1 MRTTPASVIIAGL
14 FVAAAFAAVAAD
26 NAPPA
31 LAEVVQQTA
40 AKLPAGGV
48 VAAEIDHGSVR
59 FFSAGNFA
67 PREGVP
73 PEKVL
78 FEIGSINKVFT
89 CLLLAETVNEGK
101 ARLDDPIAKYLPAD
115 FKLEPAAAVI
125 TLEQLAT
132 HTSGLPRLP
141 ANFKRT
147 DPLDPYADYTTADLY
162 AFLAAYRPA
171 RPAPQPADYS
181 NLGMGL
187 LGHLLERIH
196 GRSYAEL
203 AAERIT
209 GPLGMKDTVIELDAA
224 QQTRFALPHSGSTT
238 VKPWRNPGL
247 AGAGGLCSTAADL
260 AVLVTAL
267 MTPGDSPL
275 QAAWALARQ
284 PRAGLGWQKLGLA
297 IMIDQHYGAL
307 TYWHGGATGGSRSYI
322 GFSPDTQHGLVILF
336 DNDTREAESI
346 AADLDRP
353 PAAASPAR
361 QTETPLP
368 PEQAAAFVGV
378 YVLDAHTRFTVLSA
392 GAGRLQVRLAGQP
405 FAPVFFAGRD
415 RFFLRI
421 VPAEYQFDRD
431 AGGRVGSLTLLQNGR
446 EMTARR
452 VDEPLP
458 VVLPTTKA
466 ELQAYVGTYDL
477 PAEPGLPPNA
487 QFTIAVHVG
496 TLFAKRTGQ
505 PEYPVFKDRAD
516 HFVYDVF
523 EAELTFEHD
532 ATGKVTALVL
542 HQNGREWRATR
553 DAP

>member
-1 MRTTPASVIIAGL
+1 M
-14 FVAAAFAAVAAD
+14 
-26 NAPPA
+26 
-31 LAEVVQQTA
+31 
-40 AKLPAGGV
+40 
-48 VAAEIDHGSVR
+48 
-59 FFSAGNFA
+59 
-67 PREGVP
+67 
-73 PEKVL
+73 
-78 FEIGSINKVFT
+78 
-89 CLLLAETVNEGK
+89 
-101 ARLDDPIAKYLPAD
+101 
-115 FKLEPAAAVI
+115 
-125 TLEQLAT
+125 
-132 HTSGLPRLP
+132 
-141 ANFKRT
+141 
-147 DPLDPYADYTTADLY
+147 Y

-209 GPLGMKDTVIELDAA
+209 GPLGMKDTVIELDAD
-224 QQTRFALPHSGSTT
+224 QHTRFALPHSGSTT

-431 AGGRVGSLTLLQNGR
+431 AGGRVVSLTLLQNGR

>member
-1 MRTTPASVIIAGL
+1 VIIAGL

-31 LAEVVQQTA
+31 LAEVVRQTA

-115 FKLEPAAAVI
+115 FKFEPAAAVI

-209 GPLGMKDTVIELDAA
+209 GPLGMKDTVIELDAD

-247 AGAGGLCSTAADL
+247 AGAGGCRSGSPASRSPRSFSPAVTASSSGSCRRNTSSTA
-260 AVLVTAL
+260 
-267 MTPGDSPL
+267 M
-275 QAAWALARQ
+275 
-284 PRAGLGWQKLGLA
+284 
-297 IMIDQHYGAL
+297 
-307 TYWHGGATGGSRSYI
+307 
-322 GFSPDTQHGLVILF
+322 
-336 DNDTREAESI
+336 
-346 AADLDRP
+346 
-353 PAAASPAR
+353 PAAAWSR
-361 QTETPLP
+361 S
-368 PEQAAAFVGV
+368 
-378 YVLDAHTRFTVLSA
+378 RFCRMA
-392 GAGRLQVRLAGQP
+392 G
-405 FAPVFFAGRD
+405 
-415 RFFLRI
+415 
-421 VPAEYQFDRD
+421 
-431 AGGRVGSLTLLQNGR
+431 
-446 EMTARR
+446 
-452 VDEPLP
+452 
-458 VVLPTTKA
+458 K
-466 ELQAYVGTYDL
+466 
-477 PAEPGLPPNA
+477 
-487 QFTIAVHVG
+487 
-496 TLFAKRTGQ
+496 
-505 PEYPVFKDRAD
+505 
-516 HFVYDVF
+516 
-523 EAELTFEHD
+523 
-532 ATGKVTALVL
+532 
-542 HQNGREWRATR
+542 
-553 DAP
+553 